1 MDKGS
6 DELFQLQQQQI
17 PPQQFQQ
24 QQFQQQQFQQQQFQQ
39 QQFQQQQFQQQQFQ
53 QQHPTY
59 LSNEN
64 PTSLSQ
70 EHRIFQES
78 QLPTNVHSGNMTS
91 ETHSSII
98 YNASPITTSQPFPQQ
113 INKEEIPS
121 SSPIQ
126 QPQIIHNDLEP
137 QNIVIVQ
144 ETSPLP
150 LNNVIITEKGFDNVV
165 GQVDHSIPAVD

>member
-1 MDKGS
+1 
-6 DELFQLQQQQI
+6 
-17 PPQQFQQ
+17 
-24 QQFQQQQFQQQQFQQ
+24 
-39 QQFQQQQFQQQQFQ
+39 
-53 QQHPTY
+53 
-59 LSNEN
+59 
-64 PTSLSQ
+64 
-70 EHRIFQES
+70 
-78 QLPTNVHSGNMTS
+78 MTS

-150 LNNVIITEKGFDNVV
+150 LNNVIIIEKGFDNVI
-165 GQVDHSIPAVD
+165 GQLIILFQIFYTNY